1 MAQGRRRM
9 PGFTLWELL
18 IVLAIA
24 AVLAALAAPT
34 FATVVREARMSSAA
48 NQLLG
53 ALHFARSEA
62 ILRGVPTV
70 VCLTGPSGECL
81 EHAGDS
87 AHGWLVFHD
96 VVRGSR
102 VRQDDADIPLRR
114 VELPELVRVSGTR
127 SAVTYWPVSRA
138 GTTGTFRLCHLR
150 GAARERAV
158 VVSRNGRPRVELAAE
173 GTECGG

>member
-1 MAQGRRRM
+1 MAQGRR
-9 PGFTLWELL
+9 PAHGFTLWELL
-18 IVLAIA
+18 IVLAIV
-24 AVLAALAAPT
+24 AVLAALAAPG
-34 FATVVREARMSSAA
+34 FAAVAREARMSSAA

-81 EHAGDS
+81 ESTGEPAV
-87 AHGWLVFHD
+87 GWLVFHD
-96 VVRGSR
+96 VERGSP
-102 VRQDDADIPLRR
+102 VRQDGADILLRR

-127 SAVTYWPVSRA
+127 TAVTYWPVSRA
-138 GTTGTFRLCHLR
+138 GTTGTFRFCHLR

-158 VVSRNGRPRVELAAE
+158 VVSRSGRPRVELAAGE
-173 GTECGG
+173 TECAG